1 MKALQNSAFHWLAVL
16 IFIGFCAA
24 GVISWQRYE
33 VEHNAKQV
41 EMVYDYYNVID
52 SAVEEGKTADELFAL
67 YKKSG
72 ITSLAIYD
80 ETPEKLINHNFI
92 RVYRGYDFHFRN
104 PTVTGIEEEKMYI
117 QPGSSTEGAA
127 YFAELKHH
135 LELIYGQEKVR
146 ELNANGVDTLE
157 VAGNYSKFMT
167 VPLGIFKETVKTAA
181 SRDFYLVLRPANI
194 PHASKEFIDTFFE
207 AMDSSDKVSAV
218 LFQGKEALGYKEH
231 LDYVS
236 NQLNQRHVP
245 LVLIEAQNQ
254 LGFEPQAGLLDL
266 AKKSNYDLVRLYA
279 MSKDELIKINQKEAS
294 SRFYISDIERNI
306 RMNLFPSYKFAADGK
321 SLSETNASYIQGVT
335 QRLENHGFTVGKA
348 SVMAPYFPS
357 NALRSL
363 AMMGALSLVV
373 TTLLLLLSGL
383 KKWSYYIEVLGLVGT
398 QGLYWVLHMNLVLQ
412 LLALGAAVCTP
423 VVVVTLFL
431 NYCVKRKDM
440 AFSEIGWGK
449 LFLESVAILW
459 GAGLLSLMGAAFVS
473 GLLGDIRYFLE
484 MEIFRGVKATFVLP
498 LVLISVVYI
507 QKFPFFGKT
516 VSSDKDFVSFV
527 KKFCHIQIKLGLLV
541 GLGLLAIVGFV
552 FIGRSGNNGAPV
564 PQFEIALRRFL
575 EDMMYARPR
584 EKEFL
589 FGHPAVLV
597 SLAAFYRK
605 WPQILHYFLIV
616 AVTIGQGS
624 MVETFAHMR
633 SPFILSFIRGLDG
646 LAAGTLSMVGALLA
660 VMILVRI
667 TKFFG
672 ERYGKV

>member
-167 VPLGIFKETVKTAA
+167 VPLGIFKETVKIAA
-181 SRDFYLVLRPANI
+181 QRDFYLVLRPANI

-357 NALRSL
+357 SALRSL

-373 TTLLLLLSGL
+373 TTLLLLLPGL

-459 GAGLLSLMGAAFVS
+459 GAGILSLMGAAFVS

-605 WPQILHYFLIV
+605 WPQILHSFLIV

>member
-1 MKALQNSAFHWLAVL
+1 MKALQNSAFRWLAVL

-127 YFAELKHH
+127 YFAELKRH

-181 SRDFYLVLRPANI
+181 QRDFYLVLRPANI

-357 NALRSL
+357 SALRSL

-373 TTLLLLLSGL
+373 TTLLLLLPGL

-459 GAGLLSLMGAAFVS
+459 GAGILSLMGAAFVS

>member
-1 MKALQNSAFHWLAVL
+1 MKALQNSAFRWLAVL

-167 VPLGIFKETVKTAA
+167 VPLGIFKETVKIAA
-181 SRDFYLVLRPANI
+181 QRDFYLVLRPANI

-357 NALRSL
+357 SALRSL

-373 TTLLLLLSGL
+373 TTLLLLLPGL

-459 GAGLLSLMGAAFVS
+459 GAGILSLMGAAFVS

-633 SPFILSFIRGLDG
+633 SPFILSFILGLDG

>member
-1 MKALQNSAFHWLAVL
+1 MKALQNSAFRWLAVL

-181 SRDFYLVLRPANI
+181 QRDFYLVLRPANI

-357 NALRSL
+357 SALRSL

-373 TTLLLLLSGL
+373 TTLLLLLPGL

-459 GAGLLSLMGAAFVS
+459 GAGILSLMGAAFVS

>member
-135 LELIYGQEKVR
+135 LELIYGQEKVC

-181 SRDFYLVLRPANI
+181 QRDFYLVLRPANI

-357 NALRSL
+357 SALRSL

-373 TTLLLLLSGL
+373 TTLLLLLPGL

-459 GAGLLSLMGAAFVS
+459 GAGILSLMGAAFVS

>member
-135 LELIYGQEKVR
+135 LELIYGPEKVR

-167 VPLGIFKETVKTAA
+167 VPLGIFKETVKIAA
-181 SRDFYLVLRPANI
+181 QRDFYLVLRPANI

-357 NALRSL
+357 SALRSL

-373 TTLLLLLSGL
+373 TTLLLLLPGL

-459 GAGLLSLMGAAFVS
+459 GAGILSLMGAAFVS

-541 GLGLLAIVGFV
+541 GLGLLAVVGFV

>member
-1 MKALQNSAFHWLAVL
+1 MKALQNSAFRWLAVL

-167 VPLGIFKETVKTAA
+167 VPLGIFKETVKIAA
-181 SRDFYLVLRPANI
+181 QRDFYLVLRPANI

-357 NALRSL
+357 SALRSL

-373 TTLLLLLSGL
+373 TTLLLLLPGL

-459 GAGLLSLMGAAFVS
+459 GAGILSLMGAAFVS

-541 GLGLLAIVGFV
+541 VLGLLAIVGFV

>member
-181 SRDFYLVLRPANI
+181 QRDFYLVLRPANI

-357 NALRSL
+357 SALRSL

-373 TTLLLLLSGL
+373 TTLLLLLPGL

-459 GAGLLSLMGAAFVS
+459 GAGILSLMGAAFVS

-584 EKEFL
+584 EKEFF

>member
-104 PTVTGIEEEKMYI
+104 PTVTGVEEEKMYI

-181 SRDFYLVLRPANI
+181 QRDFYLVLRPANI

-357 NALRSL
+357 SALRSL

-373 TTLLLLLSGL
+373 TTLLLLLPGL

-459 GAGLLSLMGAAFVS
+459 GAGILSLMGAAFVS

>member
-357 NALRSL
+357 SALRSL

-373 TTLLLLLSGL
+373 TTLLLLLPGL

-459 GAGLLSLMGAAFVS
+459 GAGILSLMGAAFVS

>member
-167 VPLGIFKETVKTAA
+167 VPLGIFKETVKIAA
-181 SRDFYLVLRPANI
+181 QRDFYLVLRPANI

-357 NALRSL
+357 SALRSL

-373 TTLLLLLSGL
+373 TTLLLLLPGL
-383 KKWSYYIEVLGLVGT
+383 KKWRYYIEVLGLVGT

-459 GAGLLSLMGAAFVS
+459 GAGILSLMGAAFVS

>member
-135 LELIYGQEKVR
+135 LELIYGQEKVC

-181 SRDFYLVLRPANI
+181 QRDFYLVLRPANI
-194 PHASKEFIDTFFE
+194 PQASKEFIDTFFE

-357 NALRSL
+357 SALRSL

-373 TTLLLLLSGL
+373 TTLLLLLPGL

-459 GAGLLSLMGAAFVS
+459 GAGILSLMGAAFVS